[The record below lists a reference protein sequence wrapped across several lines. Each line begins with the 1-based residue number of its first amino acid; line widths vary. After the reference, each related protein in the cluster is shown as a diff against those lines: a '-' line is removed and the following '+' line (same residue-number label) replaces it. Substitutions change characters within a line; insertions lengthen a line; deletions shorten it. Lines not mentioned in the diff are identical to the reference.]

1 MKVRTRYSVLLNMSL
16 LFSLSCV
23 TGNTKSEKAPN
34 SAKSFQVTH
43 MESMAKNAKTN
54 LNQLMKNI
62 GTCKYGTHFDS
73 IENKTGQNLDMAK
86 FQSILTKTL
95 GETDLKIIP
104 KSKCWLFGSLGSA
117 VTKSGT
123 NETVTYHLTLNIRKP
138 EEIVWSHKQELKI
151 KM

>member
-1 MKVRTRYSVLLNMSL
+1 MYTRFSTLFYMTV
-16 LFSLSCV
+16 LFSLGCV
-23 TGNTKSEKAPN
+23 TGNAKSENVPN
-34 SAKSFQVTH
+34 SSKTFQVTH

-62 GTCKYGTHFDS
+62 GTCKDGTHFDS
-73 IENKTGQNLDMAK
+73 IENKTDQNVDMAK

-95 GETDLKIIP
+95 GETNLKIIP

-117 VTKSGT
+117 VTKSGP
-123 NETVTYHLTLNIRKP
+123 NETVTYYLTLNIRKP
-138 EEIVWSHKQELKI
+138 EEVVWSHKQELKI